1 MHSMALKPTRFR
13 YAPIQV
19 QAWQPAH
26 RFSRSQCGNGA
37 LAECARLRLRSPS
50 LDRGHPRAGHCARA
64 RAGREFRMTPP
75 TVPGER
81 H

>member
-13 YAPIQV
+13 YAPIQG
-19 QAWQPAH
+19 QARQPAH
-26 RFSRSQCGNGA
+26 RFSGCRCGNGA
-37 LAECARLRLRSPS
+37 LAECARLRLRPPS
-50 LDRGHPRAGHCARA
+50 LDRGRPRAGHRARA
-64 RAGREFRMTPP
+64 RADRDFRMTPP